1 MATACLRV
9 DTASLWAIYVDFG
22 RAPVSRSLGSRGFN
36 SGSGT
41 PIYCLMAQWKSST
54 TRQPP
59 MTKDELRLMLAEA
72 GPQHTTEPR
81 NISREAPKVEDD
93 QA

>member
-1 MATACLRV
+1 
-9 DTASLWAIYVDFG
+9 
-22 RAPVSRSLGSRGFN
+22 
-36 SGSGT
+36 
-41 PIYCLMAQWKSST
+41 MAQWKAST

-72 GPQHTTEPR
+72 VRNTQPSPDPKPR
-81 NISREAPKVEDD
+81 GPKVEDD

>member
-1 MATACLRV
+1 
-9 DTASLWAIYVDFG
+9 
-22 RAPVSRSLGSRGFN
+22 
-36 SGSGT
+36 
-41 PIYCLMAQWKSST
+41 MAQWKSST

-72 GPQHTTEPR
+72 VRNTQSGPDPKPR
-81 NISREAPKVEDD
+81 GSKAEDD